1 MEQQLSNEHRLTAV
15 EDMAKTNKR
24 RIEEIEKRQ
33 DDLDKIVASVS
44 VLKADQD
51 HIQADVKEIKSD
63 VKAIVEKP
71 AKRWDTLVD
80 KIVWAVLAAVV
91 AFLLAKI
98 GL

>member
-1 MEQQLSNEHRLTAV
+1 MEHQLSNEHRLTVV
-15 EDMAKTNKR
+15 EDLANTNRR
-24 RIEEIEKRQ
+24 RIEEVEKRQ

-44 VLKADQD
+44 VLKVDQQ
-51 HIQADVKEIKSD
+51 HIQSDVKEIKSD
-63 VKAIVEKP
+63 VKAIIDKP